1 MADQEEAKHAE
12 IKLEFTEEVT
22 HKLKAAVDQAV
33 AAGKPAT
40 VSLQLSQDAHAAF
53 VSQLTK
59 GPATATALIHNV
71 PEKEDEEPEPLPE
84 EETEETEEEET
95 A

>member
-1 MADQEEAKHAE
+1 MAEQEEAKPAE
-12 IKLEFTEEVT
+12 IKLEFTQEVT
-22 HKLKAAVDQAV
+22 QKLKVAVDQAV

-53 VSQLTK
+53 ISQLSQ
-59 GPATATALIHNV
+59 GPSVASALIHNI
-71 PEKEDEEPEPLPE
+71 PEEEEEPLPLPDE
-84 EETEETEEEET
+84 EEEEEET